1 MNPLVSVGI
10 DIGTTTVRAV
20 ALRVHISRFGER
32 SYESLANSLC
42 SLTPYSS
49 DGKLEEE
56 KILKLIDEWVEKE
69 KLPQPDVGT
78 LLFTG
83 QAQRSPNCLTL
94 SEKITS
100 RWDILLSAQ
109 LDPDLESRVAAHGA
123 GAVALS
129 AGSLG
134 TPVLHVDIGGGTSN
148 FAWIENGTILEIAC
162 LDLGSRKWV
171 LDSRGN
177 ILRRT
182 AQAQVLESAFPAIL
196 NGGGRFDRRSAELFA
211 SVIAGLIL
219 SFAVNAK
226 ESVNAQLTVIGWNKE
241 HHRSPG
247 IVSVSGGIAEC
258 FKSPSDSIFRYGD
271 IGPCL
276 ARAIQEEI
284 KKRGMKLRLSTQE
297 GRATALGIS
306 AYGFQLSGGS
316 IHVPKK
322 EKTRGYRNVPLYAE
336 DQFENLRGILP
347 SIAIHLRP
355 ECDVAFTSKKLQSYA
370 RDWIDK
376 LHSKGLG
383 PEHHVFFLLKE
394 NIAKSFG
401 YFLGEFATKDTPR
414 IWVLDEI
421 ELGAETSSI
430 RSVDIGSPVDI
441 GSSSEERIFVII
453 KTLKLF

>member
-20 ALRVHISRFGER
+20 ALRVRISRFGER
-32 SYESLANSLC
+32 SYEPLADSLC
-42 SLTPYSS
+42 SLTPYRS
-49 DGKLEEE
+49 DGRLEEE
-56 KILKLIDEWVEKE
+56 KILTLIDEWVEKE

-83 QAQRSPNCLTL
+83 QAQRSPNCPVL

-100 RWDILLSAQ
+100 RWEGLLSAQ
-109 LDPDLESRVAAHGA
+109 LDPELESRVAAYGA

-129 AGSLG
+129 AASVG
-134 TPVLHVDIGGGTSN
+134 TSVLHVDIGGGTSN
-148 FAWIENGTILEIAC
+148 FAWIENGTILGIAC

-177 ILRRT
+177 IVRRT
-182 AQAQVLESAFPAIL
+182 AQAWVLESAFPEIL
-196 NGGGRFDRRSAELFA
+196 NGSSRFDRRSAEWFA
-211 SVIAGLIL
+211 LVIARLIL
-219 SFAVNAK
+219 SFAIHSK
-226 ESVNAQLTVIGWNKE
+226 DTCKGSINAQLTVIPWSKE
-241 HHRSPG
+241 HHRPPG
-247 IVSVSGGIAEC
+247 IVSVSGGISEC
-258 FKSPSDSIFRYGD
+258 LKSPSDSIFRYGD

-284 KKRGMKLRLSTQE
+284 KKGGMKLRVSTQE

-316 IHVPKK
+316 IHVPKE

-336 DQFENLRGILP
+336 EQFENLSGVPP

-355 ECDVAFTSKKLQSYA
+355 RCNVAFASKKLESYA
-370 RDWIDK
+370 RDWVWK
-376 LHSKGLG
+376 LHTKGFL

-401 YFLGEFATKDTPR
+401 YFIEEFATKNTPR

-421 ELGAETSSI
+421 ELEETTSI
-430 RSVDIGSPVDI
+430 RSVDIGAP
-441 GSSSEERIFVII
+441 SEERIFVII
-453 KTLKLF
+453 KALKLF